1 MTGFAS
7 KRMMASDP
15 ITGHWKPKWTTMTQS
30 VVDDDLWYQI
40 GTAYEEIAEWI
51 RTQPSSLWYEHPPH
65 RIACFDIHEKL
76 YTILLLKWS

>member
-40 GTAYEEIAEWI
+40 GTAYKDIAEWI

-76 YTILLLKWS
+76 YTIFLLKWS